1 MSLQKQMNNMTDL
14 EKTQLQDIIN
24 EYKDTN
30 KSALFLEWYGHFIQK
45 GNTPLTAGELAK
57 AEMDKL

>member
-30 KSALFLEWYGHFIQK
+30 KSALFLEWYGHFLQK
-45 GNTPLTAGELAK
+45 RNAPLTAAQLAK
-57 AEMDKL
+57 VEVDK